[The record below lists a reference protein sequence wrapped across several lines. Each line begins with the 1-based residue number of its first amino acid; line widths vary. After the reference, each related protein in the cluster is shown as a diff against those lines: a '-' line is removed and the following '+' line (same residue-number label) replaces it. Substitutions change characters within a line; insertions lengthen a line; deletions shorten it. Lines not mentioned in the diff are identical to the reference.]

1 MKQRGLLLALAGTLF
16 ASSNAFAEAGDW
28 LVRVRAV
35 NVDPK
40 NSSSPVAG
48 VGVSSKT
55 IPEVDISYFFTP
67 NIAAE
72 LVLTYPQEHDVTL
85 NGAKLGTLKEL
96 PPTLLVQYHFAPGS
110 GFNPYVGV
118 GINHTLFSSVDIP
131 GFSVSSSSTGGALQ
145 IGADIPLGS
154 SMSLNFD
161 VKKIYMKTDV
171 NTATGAKLTTL
182 DINPVLIGV
191 GLGWKF

>member
-171 NTATGAKLTTL
+171 STAAGAKLTTL